1 MAFGPGS
8 GVRSQSVS
16 IPINA
21 DNLVEGNETITIL
34 IANVSSNQQFGTT
47 APVGVI
53 IQDVNG
59 KINTDDYVAKV
70 KSFE

>member
-1 MAFGPGS
+1 MTS
-8 GVRSQSVS
+8 RSVS

-34 IANVSSNQQFGTT
+34 IANVSPNQQFGTT
-47 APVGVI
+47 APVDVI

-59 KINTDDYVAKV
+59 ND
-70 KSFE
+70 